1 MIDSDQVDEKII
13 AVAKGDPSLS
23 HYDELE
29 DLPKHVLDEM
39 HHFFEV
45 YKSLENKKTYVLDI
59 GNKEKAKETI
69 QEAINR
75 YNEVFK

>member
-1 MIDSDQVDEKII
+1 
-13 AVAKGDPSLS
+13 
-23 HYDELE
+23 
-29 DLPKHVLDEM
+29 M